1 MDTLSVERLLAGVI
15 IVLVLILLG
24 VLAFGVGVT
33 VTAQRGIGVG
43 AWGAVH
49 LGPGPEQREGL
60 VRVAAHDAEGM
71 LAGVAVPSHM
81 PATSTAVGIWD
92 TAGGQQAIAGPQ
104 LTTVGYEDKY
114 VHNNDYMPAL

>member
-1 MDTLSVERLLAGVI
+1 MDTQSVERLLAGLIV
-15 IVLVLILLG
+15 VLVLILLG
-24 VLAFGVGVT
+24 VLAFGAGVV
-33 VTAQRGIGVG
+33 VTAERGLGVG

-60 VRVAAHDAEGM
+60 VRVAKPDTEGM
-71 LAGVAVPSHM
+71 LAGVTVPEHM
-81 PATSTAVGIWD
+81 PAVSTAAGIWD

-114 VHNNDYMPAL
+114 IHNNDYMPAL